1 MQDQLILLHTN
12 ITEVEGLIM
21 IDVWMWI
28 SVIVCVTGC
37 GWTSY
42 RTGVRHG
49 GAMMIDMLEA
59 IGVVTVDDEDN
70 VHPNRDY
77 RPPLEK

>member
-1 MQDQLILLHTN
+1 
-12 ITEVEGLIM
+12 M

-28 SVIVCVTGC
+28 SVIACVTGC

-49 GAMMIDMLEA
+49 GAMMIDMLED
-59 IGVVTVDDEDN
+59 IGVVVVDENDN
-70 VHPNRDY
+70 VKPNMSY
-77 RPPLEK
+77 RVPKD